1 MPNSKGIQMVDSISN
16 ERIKRVGQPGIY
28 TFFASKQENKRAAVL
43 ICPGGAYK
51 HQVHICM
58 ILH

>member
-1 MPNSKGIQMVDSISN
+1 MVDSISN